1 MCVGVSWLPLSASL
15 HSSKCPILIAMF
27 PCSFFSVCA
36 DTLFLW
42 LYEFHRDATRHNLR
56 FMFFIIIS
64 FVNFCI
70 AHSLS
75 LSRPLCVALL
85 ASSSSFISISRTYLF
100 ISLIYI
106 TWMRT
111 RRARTPF
118 IWSIQLVYMYE
129 LCYFLATC
137 YKLERYSTWFHVL
150 IALLL
155 CFFCFAFLRL
165 SLSRIFCFF
174 ALQYIFLKSFDDKI
188 KFSK

>member
-75 LSRPLCVALL
+75 FSPALCCL
-85 ASSSSFISISRTYLF
+85 ARLQFVFHFNFTN
-100 ISLIYI
+100 ISLYQFNLYHMNADEESTHAIYLKYS
-106 TWMRT
+106 
-111 RRARTPF
+111 ARVHVRVVLF
-118 IWSIQLVYMYE
+118 S
-129 LCYFLATC
+129 CY
-137 YKLERYSTWFHVL
+137 
-150 IALLL
+150 LLQ
-155 CFFCFAFLRL
+155 A
-165 SLSRIFCFF
+165 
-174 ALQYIFLKSFDDKI
+174 
-188 KFSK
+188 